1 MRPLTEPTSP
11 AVTKVIFVNRYFYP
25 DHSATSQLLSDLAF
39 GLDAGGSYQIHVV
52 TSRQRYDDPMAQLP
66 AFEEVKG
73 VHVHRVWTSRFGRRH
88 LPGRALDYL
97 SFYLTAFLKL
107 LQLTDAG
114 SVVVAK
120 TDPPL
125 VSVMAAMAVKLRSA
139 RLVNW
144 IQDLFPEV
152 AGALG
157 VRLAG
162 GPAFHL
168 LRWLRNLSVRGASKN
183 VAIGQSMRDRIVAEG
198 APSGSVEII
207 HNWADGRQICPID
220 TADNALRKEWGLA
233 GKFVIGY
240 SGNLGRAHEHQPIL
254 EAATRLQNRS
264 EIAFLIIG
272 GGINRDGFQDEVQAR
287 ALTNVIF
294 KPYQAR
300 ERLAESLSVADVHLI
315 SLRPTLEGLIVPS
328 KFYGIAAAA
337 RPSIFIGSS
346 NGEIARLIRLH
357 DCGTVMVEDQ
367 PATLADQILWYCDHP
382 AERQRQGTNALT
394 AFKEHYDKAIQI
406 ARFEQCLRAASA

>member
-1 MRPLTEPTSP
+1 MTRI
-11 AVTKVIFVNRYFYP
+11 IFVNRYFYP
-25 DHSATSQLLSDLAF
+25 DHSATSQMLSDLAF
-39 GLDAGGSYQIHVV
+39 GLDADGSYQIHIV
-52 TSRQRYDDPMAQLP
+52 TSRQRYDDPMAQLA
-66 AFEEVKG
+66 AFEEVNG
-73 VHVHRVWTSRFGRRH
+73 VRVHRVWTSRFGRRH

-97 SFYLTAFLKL
+97 SFYLTAFTKL
-107 LQLTDAG
+107 VQLADNGA
-114 SVVVAK
+114 VVVAK

-125 VSVMAAMAVKLRSA
+125 VSVIAAMAAKLRSA

-157 VRLAG
+157 VSLAR
-162 GPAFHL
+162 GPAFQL

-198 APSGSVEII
+198 APNGSVEVI
-207 HNWADGRQICPID
+207 HNWADGRQICPVD
-220 TADNALRKEWGLA
+220 AADNALRKEWGLA

-240 SGNLGRAHEHQPIL
+240 SGNLGRAHEHRPIL
-254 EAATRLQNRS
+254 EAATRLRDHP

-315 SLRPTLEGLIVPS
+315 SLRPSLEGLIVPS

-337 RPSIFIGSS
+337 RPAIFIGSGE
-346 NGEIARLIRLH
+346 GEIARLIRLH
-357 DCGTVMVEDQ
+357 NCGTVLAEDHSD
-367 PATLADQILWYCDHP
+367 TLADQIVWYCDHP
-382 AERQRQGTNALT
+382 AERQQQGTNALT
-394 AFKEHYDKAIQI
+394 AFKQHYDKAIQI
-406 ARFEQCLRAASA
+406 ARFERCLRAALA